1 MKLEMEASGTKNGEL
16 QYAARKASGVS
27 SRMHSS
33 RRRSSDIRGAAQGVR
48 MSHSRLTPAIITL
61 LGFATLSACDS
72 GHELDAEMYD
82 ALDDASDDA
91 LDLDIPSDLD
101 TVEILDPISEG
112 QPGELEAMPEE
123 EHIVTN
129 CLIADQTYLV
139 ADKNEMGTVTLQI
152 VGVPWASDYD
162 FDVTPVAFYD
172 ELGSWT
178 IRTIPQNSL
187 VASDSNPG
195 WSSVTTGSGATFK
208 LQMLATY
215 SNPTPGRVYRNVVR
229 FAGNGFNCTQ
239 LIELR
244 IPDCTH
250 VGWWWNSSWPTPSYD
265 GANCYVATPPPGQQ
279 SFIWNNSWYVTP
291 QNGNQCAMGGFDGA
305 NCYVGS
311 APAGHG
317 AFIWSGYFY
326 FTP

>member
-1 MKLEMEASGTKNGEL
+1 MN
-16 QYAARKASGVS
+16 
-27 SRMHSS
+27 HS
-33 RRRSSDIRGAAQGVR
+33 
-48 MSHSRLTPAIITL
+48 HLTPAIITL
-61 LGFATLSACDS
+61 LGFVTLSACDS
-72 GHELDAEMYD
+72 EHELDAEMYD

-91 LDLDIPSDLD
+91 LDLDIPSDVD

-112 QPGELEAMPEE
+112 HPDELEAVPEE
-123 EHIVTN
+123 QHTVTVTN
-129 CLIADQTYLV
+129 CLIASQTQVV
-139 ADKNEMGTVTLQI
+139 ADINNKGTVNLQI
-152 VGVPWASDYD
+152 VGAPWTNSYE
-162 FDVTPVAFYD
+162 FWVTPVGFHD

-178 IRTIPQNSL
+178 IRKTPQNTL
-187 VASDSNPG
+187 AGSDVYPG
-195 WSSVTTGSGATFK
+195 IAVTTGAGDTFK
-208 LQMLATY
+208 LEMFAN
-215 SNPTPGRVYRNVVR
+215 SPPTPGAVYNNVVR
-229 FAGNGFNCTQ
+229 FVGNVYDCTV
-239 LIELR
+239 LIQLR

-279 SFIWNNSWYVTP
+279 SFVWNNSWYVTP